1 MSNNIEK
8 DKYHRAAR
16 DGFQDILK
24 EATRKDCNNPDED
37 GLTPTL
43 WAAYYGHLDVLRL
56 LIGRGGD
63 PDKCDFTG
71 NTALHWSSSNGHINC
86 VSFLVNFGANLWSL
100 NNDFHTAKDCAAVH
114 QKSEILDF
122 LDTTMAKQS
131 ALNPKLVQKQ
141 KEKAITEAEKR
152 IKAFDKIAKK
162 AHKKAEKE
170 EKSMEKFRKKLLEPI
185 SSLPCSLRRD
195 TNTANT
201 GSTYTS
207 HVTPTGVAVVNGSL
221 SSAPK
226 FSDIV
231 NNGTMTNK
239 SRGFGGVSRKVLLRK
254 QQSDSI
260 STACSGDYKSRSG
273 SEPGLKE
280 LLLANGKKSIRSLTG
295 LRRGDDVLYVRK
307 YDVINNKIN
316 SERSNSSHHIY
327 ASIPCKESDSLSLSN
342 GYLDS
347 GKCSEMSNNS
357 INKTNFTNNNNHI
370 NHHYHQNNH
379 NHLYQSNGERLYA
392 RPALRD
398 LFGSSCDDSSTY
410 CHPRTSDRSF
420 SSSTGFL
427 GFKNNLHRTVSEPDF
442 LSHMADSGLGDE
454 MISCNTI
461 QESSIFERPGFGS
474 VSFRHSLLSASS
486 LLTPY
491 TDTKKSSSINRED
504 QETADSTDN
513 SAKHYHS
520 LEALRAAQSN
530 GEDKP
535 ANGSNITANG
545 TGSDSIG
552 SAGSLAQRNATLSVM
567 SGTTGGWDEDGNTLI
582 GDSASSASIN
592 NKQRG
597 GGKGGPTIEN
607 GSKSVGDNADD
618 PSLLTPTTP
627 PVVLFLAA
635 QGMLEYTEVFQKEK
649 IDLEA
654 LALLNENDLKSLG
667 LPLGPR
673 RKLML
678 AIERRKTT
686 LKEPGLITD
695 TIL

>member
-347 GKCSEMSNNS
+347 
-357 INKTNFTNNNNHI
+357 
-370 NHHYHQNNH
+370 
-379 NHLYQSNGERLYA
+379 
-392 RPALRD
+392 ALRD